1 LGEKGQQRA
10 RYGRAGQS
18 QHRKKAV
25 PEPRLM
31 PITKEL
37 LFAVPGGVARGDRLE
52 IIQRPYQS

>member
-1 LGEKGQQRA
+1 
-10 RYGRAGQS
+10 
-18 QHRKKAV
+18 
-25 PEPRLM
+25 M